1 VQGAGC
7 TWLKRGQGRGSAAQL
22 GLLGAAFWRLL
33 RSGVQGL
40 DAACSG
46 AEHCA
51 RWRPRY
57 RGTGARGAGR
67 SGAVG
72 RADATRRALRRVP
85 GRRSGEQWR
94 EERRRQVGERERSR
108 GEREKREKS
117 ERTKKLRVLFL
128 RRVLRERPR
137 EK

>member
-57 RGTGARGAGR
+57 KGTGARGAGR
-67 SGAVG
+67 GGAVG
-72 RADATRRALRRVP
+72 RADATRRASRRVP

-94 EERRRQVGERERSR
+94 EERRRQVGEREEQRR
-108 GEREKREKS
+108 EGEEGAE
-117 ERTKKLRVLFL
+117 
-128 RRVLRERPR
+128 
-137 EK
+137 